1 MPERDIDPGVH
12 RRTLRSVLRQLRE
25 SCGKT
30 QSAVAQ
36 EMSWSVSKLIR
47 IESGSVSI
55 SVNDLRALLRSYD
68 VTDGERIT
76 VLVELAQLARRP
88 SWLSGFR
95 DVASEEYL
103 AYIAYEEIAM
113 RSYNFQPVIIPGLL
127 QTEEYAV
134 EIMQTIRGP
143 KNPSRIEKLVELRTS
158 RQDRIFSRE
167 DPYDLHFLLDESVV
181 RRPVGGADIMRRQLE
196 WLGEMAERP
205 NVTIDIIPFSAGFY
219 RSIRV
224 PFVLFQFS
232 QPVDQA
238 VLYLEYPSKEQIVR
252 EDVPV
257 VDGDALAG
265 PTTPPTYLE
274 IFGELQQ
281 FTSPETTQAILASA
295 LDNLSDGI
303 PPGQLESA

>member
-1 MPERDIDPGVH
+1 
-12 RRTLRSVLRQLRE
+12 
-25 SCGKT
+25 
-30 QSAVAQ
+30 
-36 EMSWSVSKLIR
+36 MSWSVSKLIR

-68 VTDGERIT
+68 VTDDER
-76 VLVELAQLARRP
+76 VRALVELAQLARKP

-134 EIMQTIRGP
+134 EIMHTIRGP

-167 DPYDLHFLLDESVV
+167 NPYDLHFLLDESVV

-232 QPVDQA
+232 QPQDQA

-265 PTTPPTYLE
+265 PTNPPTYLE

-281 FTSPETTQAILASA
+281 FTSPETTQAILANA
-295 LDNLSDGI
+295 LDALSDE